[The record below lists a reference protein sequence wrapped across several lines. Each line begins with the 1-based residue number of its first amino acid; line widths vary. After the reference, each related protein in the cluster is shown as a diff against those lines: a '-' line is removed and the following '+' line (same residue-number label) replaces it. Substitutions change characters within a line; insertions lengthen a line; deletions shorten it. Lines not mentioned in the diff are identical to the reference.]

1 MRGGSGKS
9 LMERDGLWVNLR
21 RRSMWVPGG
30 FS

>member
-1 MRGGSGKS
+1 VRGGSGKS